1 VAKAM
6 KRTGKTIRLWTAQDI
21 KQLKQMNR
29 RKAPTKTI
37 AKTLHRTLAA
47 LYMKASQQGISL
59 KK

>member
-1 VAKAM
+1 MAKA
-6 KRTGKTIRLWTAQDI
+6 KQRTRKTIRLWTAQDI
-21 KQLKQMNR
+21 KQLKRMNR
-29 RKAPTKTI
+29 RKVLTKTI

>member
-1 VAKAM
+1 MAKA
-6 KRTGKTIRLWTAQDI
+6 KKQTIKTVKLWTAQDI

-29 RKAPTKTI
+29 RKMPTKTI
-37 AKTLHRTLAA
+37 AKRLHRTPAA

>member
-1 VAKAM
+1 MAKTK
-6 KRTGKTIRLWTAQDI
+6 KRTRKTIRLWTAQDL

-29 RKAPTKTI
+29 QKVPTMTI
-37 AKTLHRTLAA
+37 AKRLRRSLAA